1 MEIHPEIKNQLLLK
15 SRLGHKTLALL
26 IDPDDD
32 LDETA
37 DLTEYALMQGVELF
51 FIGGSLVSK
60 GNTEKTTKLVKDLGA
75 PMVVLFPGN
84 EIQVNKHADAILFM
98 SLISGR
104 NPEYLIGKQVATAS
118 LIHQLKLE
126 AIPTGYILV
135 ESGKLTSAHYI
146 SQTFPV
152 PMDKPDLAATTALA
166 GKMMGM
172 EVMYLDAGSGA
183 EKPISSEMLKS
194 VKDTSRCL
202 LIAGGGIRNAEQART
217 SWEAGADIVVVGN
230 AAANDHTILKSI
242 HKVAKGLNKLVPQ
255 S

>member
-32 LDETA
+32 LDQTA

-104 NPEYLIGKQVATAS
+104 NPEYLIGKQV
-118 LIHQLKLE
+118 L
-126 AIPTGYILV
+126 
-135 ESGKLTSAHYI
+135 
-146 SQTFPV
+146 
-152 PMDKPDLAATTALA
+152 
-166 GKMMGM
+166 
-172 EVMYLDAGSGA
+172 YL
-183 EKPISSEMLKS
+183 
-194 VKDTSRCL
+194 
-202 LIAGGGIRNAEQART
+202 
-217 SWEAGADIVVVGN
+217 
-230 AAANDHTILKSI
+230 
-242 HKVAKGLNKLVPQ
+242 
-255 S
+255 